1 MKNWKGWALVVL
13 AAVALASPAFAV
25 SKSGP
30 YLRTDQLTW
39 RVHKAAFLAGYQQD
53 AVGGY
58 LDSVAFNRIGVG
70 GATMGVANAETT
82 TAISTMGWTTPP
94 SAATTIDSLEFARVN
109 ITDSGST
116 ASAVDSLYLAM
127 QVSTDGK
134 NWIYV
139 NQVKD
144 ASGAN
149 PITASSPAV
158 NSFPLLNLAGATT
171 STPKLFSFG
180 FSTGIRG
187 AQYADKFNWFHFPL
201 ARFILVNKTVGSYI
215 HNFNISV
222 THWAAD
228 AAE

>member
-82 TAISTMGWTTPP
+82 TAISTLGWTTPP
-94 SAATTIDSLEFARVN
+94 SAATTINKAKRRTWPPTQSRSV
-109 ITDSGST
+109 
-116 ASAVDSLYLAM
+116 
-127 QVSTDGK
+127 
-134 NWIYV
+134 
-139 NQVKD
+139 
-144 ASGAN
+144 
-149 PITASSPAV
+149 
-158 NSFPLLNLAGATT
+158 
-171 STPKLFSFG
+171 
-180 FSTGIRG
+180 
-187 AQYADKFNWFHFPL
+187 L
-201 ARFILVNKTVGSYI
+201 AREIIVRPGRGC
-215 HNFNISV
+215 
-222 THWAAD
+222 ARR
-228 AAE
+228 